1 MIQEDEF
8 LYKVKGCVY
17 EVHKVLGPGLLESV
31 YEKALVLELKNNGF
45 IVERQVSVPIIY
57 KGVDLDSELRIDL
70 LVDKRLI
77 IELKS
82 VEELHPIHF
91 KQLNT
96 YLILLNKYK
105 GLLVN
110 FNAEFLDGNSCR
122 IVYNKYASNKNI
134 YIGDL

>member
-1 MIQEDEF
+1 MIQEEE
-8 LYKVKGCVY
+8 LIYKVKGCVY

-31 YEKALVLELKNNGF
+31 YEKALVYELKNNGF

-57 KGVDLDSELRIDL
+57 KGEDLDSDLRIDL

-77 IELKS
+77 VELKS
-82 VEELHPIHF
+82 VEELHPVHF

-96 YLILLNKYK
+96 YLVLTDMYK

-110 FNAEFLDGNSCR
+110 FNTEFIDGNSCR
-122 IVYNKYASNKNI
+122 IIYNKYATNKHI
-134 YIGDL
+134 

>member
-70 LVDKRLI
+70 LVD
-77 IELKS
+77 
-82 VEELHPIHF
+82 
-91 KQLNT
+91 
-96 YLILLNKYK
+96 
-105 GLLVN
+105 
-110 FNAEFLDGNSCR
+110 
-122 IVYNKYASNKNI
+122 
-134 YIGDL
+134 